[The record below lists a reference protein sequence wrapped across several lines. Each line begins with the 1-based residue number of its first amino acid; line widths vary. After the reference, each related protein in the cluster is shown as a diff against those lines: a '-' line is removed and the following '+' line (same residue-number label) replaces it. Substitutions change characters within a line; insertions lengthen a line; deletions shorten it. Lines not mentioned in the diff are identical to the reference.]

1 MNRRTALSL
10 MARFSVAS
18 MVPSF
23 WIMGC
28 DADPWAGSN
37 GDCRDQYFVRY
48 MARFNDSTSDH
59 DHIAVPINAAV
70 VEAAIDAGDEFIDVT
85 VLGSGGGAGS
95 HAHIVRLSF
104 PQNIDS
110 LKRGGRLALTTR
122 ATEGAHTHQVFV
134 AC

>member
-1 MNRRTALSL
+1 

>member
-10 MARFSVAS
+10 MARFSIAS

-28 DADPWAGSN
+28 EDDPWAGAS
-37 GDCRDQYFVRY
+37 GSCMDQYFVRY

-70 VEAAIDAGDEFIDVT
+70 VEAAIDAGDEFIVVA
-85 VLGSGGGAGS
+85 VLASGGGAGS
-95 HAHIVRLSF
+95 HTHTVRLSLL
-104 PQNIDS
+104 QNVDS
-110 LKRGGRLALTTR
+110 LKSGGRLSLLTQ
-122 ATEGAHTHQVFV
+122 AAEGAHTHTVFIT
-134 AC
+134 C

>member
-48 MARFNDSTSDH
+48 MARFNNSASDH
-59 DHIAVPINAAV
+59 DHITVPINAAE
-70 VEAAIDAGDEFIDVT
+70 VEAAIDAGDEFIDVA
-85 VLGSGGGAGS
+85 VLASGGGAGS
-95 HAHIVRLSF
+95 HTHTVRLSLL
-104 PQNIDS
+104 QNIES
-110 LKRGGRLALTTR
+110 LKGGGRLALTTR
-122 ATEGAHTHQVFV
+122 AAEGAHTHQVFI